1 MDRPTENH
9 ASNSVTVLL
18 RSNVLLVAMKN
29 EINKLLHSKGHLS
42 IVAHVGSSHKSVKLK
57 VPNSKLLTVSLPA
70 ILLLVYLQLPFF
82 FLQ

>member
-29 EINKLLHSKGHLS
+29 EINKLLHSNGHLS
-42 IVAHVGSSHKSVKLK
+42 IVAHVGSSHIFLGNNAFK
-57 VPNSKLLTVSLPA
+57 VM
-70 ILLLVYLQLPFF
+70 IEEG
-82 FLQ
+82 